1 MSVLPRRYGMS
12 SLSAKPA
19 LILSSS
25 LSILTLILWMKIL
38 ISSPPTPLTAFSCPS
53 CSLKLSIS
61 QIDFGKIVMSAPE
74 SAYVETLNHW
84 FSFVFR

>member
-1 MSVLPRRYGMS
+1 MS
-12 SLSAKPA
+12 SLSANPA

-25 LSILTLILWMKIL
+25 LSILTVILWMKIF
-38 ISSPPTPLTAFSCPS
+38 ISSLPTPLTVLSCPL
-53 CSLKLSIS
+53 CSLKPSIS

-74 SAYVETLNHW
+74 SAYVEALNHW